1 MPSED
6 IPVGRIELEKR
17 ALQSTLNYRSDSQA
31 IEENR
36 RAIEELREML
46 QAVIDHLGVVYEP
59 QDSTPKRKRTS
70 PNR

>member
-1 MPSED
+1 MLSED

-17 ALQSTLNYRSDSQA
+17 PLQSTLNFVSDRQA
-31 IEENR
+31 IKENR

-46 QAVIDHLGVVYEP
+46 QAIINHLGVPYAP
-59 QDSTPKRKRTS
+59 QDSAPKSKQTS